1 MTHLHLLAGLD
12 VQLQQLVDGLLEV
25 QGALDGQIDCPP
37 QGDKVGL
44 GGVNNLLFLVVVLL
58 VLVII

>member
-25 QGALDGQIDCPP
+25 QGALDGEIDSPS
-37 QGDKVGL
+37 QGNQVGL
-44 GGVNNLLFLVVVLL
+44 GSVNNLILLLALLL
-58 VLVII
+58 VIVII

>member
-25 QGALDGQIDCPP
+25 QGALDGQIDGSS
-37 QGDKVGL
+37 QGDEVGL
-44 GGVNNLLFLVVVLL
+44 GSVNNLLFLALL
-58 VLVII
+58 LLILII